1 MGEASGLMLV
11 EQVLSAACEPMNRV
25 SRAAGLTH
33 STWPLVWWLR
43 RAQRLSGTALAERT
57 CRRRQDVQRS
67 LEWLMERGLVR
78 REGEGRYVQWSLT
91 AEAKPA
97 LKVLDQYEVFFHG
110 LFKLEFRDEWPRL
123 LHLMERARDLLRTG
137 IPSPHAVTPG
147 FVPRPIA
154 DSYLWDP

>member
-1 MGEASGLMLV
+1 MGEQSGVMLL
-11 EQVLSAACEPMNRV
+11 EQMLSAAGEPMNRV

-43 RAQRLSGTALAERT
+43 RMSGLSGSDLAERT

-67 LEWLMERGLVR
+67 LEWLMARDLVR
-78 REGEGRYVQWSLT
+78 REGEGRYVRWSLT
-91 AEAKPA
+91 ANAKPA
-97 LKVLDQYEVFFHG
+97 LEVLDQYEVFFYE
-110 LFKLEFRDEWPRL
+110 LFKLEFRDDWPRL

-137 IPSPHAVTPG
+137 RPSVYGVAPG
-147 FVPRPIA
+147 LLPPPIA